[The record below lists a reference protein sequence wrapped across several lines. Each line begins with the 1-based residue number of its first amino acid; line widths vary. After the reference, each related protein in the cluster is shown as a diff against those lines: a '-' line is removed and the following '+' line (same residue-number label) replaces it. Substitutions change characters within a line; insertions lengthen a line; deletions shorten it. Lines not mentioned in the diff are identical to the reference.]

1 MRTLLYTPIIHM
13 AADLG
18 SLAGDVA
25 KRGMAGLGE
34 EVWEKHLRII
44 EGFWD
49 SLAGYFDGLEVSG
62 FKIYQDG
69 LLANGD
75 MGLKIVE
82 EGLKSG
88 SKNYEIISGL
98 IRKGAALVKTE
109 DFDSVKKERDSI
121 IELSRAKTKRERFAA
136 YLKYRLYKNHL
147 LKKRD
152 RFIAER
158 INGTLKEG
166 ETGILFIGAYHN
178 IIPMLAKDI
187 HIKEVKKIDKVREY
201 QKLLPF
207 QNKYK
212 ERLEELNR
220 YMVST
225 IGEI

>member
-1 MRTLLYTPIIHM
+1 MRTLLYVPIIHT

-18 SLAGDVA
+18 SLARDVA
-25 KRGMAGLGE
+25 EKGMAGLGE
-34 EVWEKHLRII
+34 EAWERHLRTV
-44 EGFWD
+44 EGFWN
-49 SLAGYFDGLEVSG
+49 SLAGYFDGLESSN

-75 MGLKIVE
+75 LGLKIVE

-98 IRKGAALVKTE
+98 LRKGAVLVKTE
-109 DFDSVKKERDSI
+109 DFDLVKKERDSL
-121 IELSRAKTKRERFAA
+121 IELTGAKTKRERLAA
-136 YLKYRLYKNHL
+136 FLKYRLSKNHL

-158 INGTLKEG
+158 INRTLKEG

-178 IIPMLAKDI
+178 IIPMLDKDI
-187 HIKEVKKIDKVREY
+187 YIKEIKKTDKVREY
-201 QKLLPF
+201 QGLLPF

-212 ERLEELNR
+212 ERLEELNK
-220 YMVST
+220 YMVSP
-225 IGEI
+225 INKI

>member
-1 MRTLLYTPIIHM
+1 MRTLLYVPIIHM

-25 KRGMAGLGE
+25 KRGIAGLGE
-34 EVWEKHLRII
+34 EAWEKHLWTV
-44 EGFWD
+44 EGFWN

-98 IRKGAALVKTE
+98 IQKGAGLVKTE
-109 DFDSVKKERDSI
+109 DFDLVKKERDSI
-121 IELSRAKTKRERFAA
+121 VGLTEAKTKREKFAA
-136 YLKYRLYKNHL
+136 YLKYRLSKNHL

-187 HIKEVKKIDKVREY
+187 RIKEVKKIDKVREY
-201 QKLLPF
+201 QRLLPF
-207 QNKYK
+207 QNKHK

-220 YMVST
+220 YMVSP